1 MTQEFKND
9 LRNCTTLDIMGLGQN
24 KMFTGFEKDLIEILQ
39 RGGKI
44 RAIMTKPE
52 GASTEMCVS
61 RSLIHNNLETVIAE
75 HKRAI
80 NFLLSIR
87 DQYANN
93 MSDVKVYTRDC
104 LFPYTMYVFNM
115 YDSINSKMY
124 IWINNLFA
132 YSNDRDGFVIEGK
145 FEQERMEKYKHQY
158 EQAIEA
164 AIKAQGEQIS
174 ILNTC
179 QNLNPQVSDNSK

>member
-9 LRNCTTLDIMGLGQN
+9 LRMGRGQN

-44 RAIMTKPE
+44 RA
-52 GASTEMCVS
+52 
-61 RSLIHNNLETVIAE
+61 
-75 HKRAI
+75 
-80 NFLLSIR
+80 IR

-115 YDSINSKMY
+115 YDPINSKMY

-132 YSNDRDGFVIEGK
+132 YSNNRDGFVIEGR
-145 FEQERMEKYKHQY
+145 FEQEHMEKYKHQY